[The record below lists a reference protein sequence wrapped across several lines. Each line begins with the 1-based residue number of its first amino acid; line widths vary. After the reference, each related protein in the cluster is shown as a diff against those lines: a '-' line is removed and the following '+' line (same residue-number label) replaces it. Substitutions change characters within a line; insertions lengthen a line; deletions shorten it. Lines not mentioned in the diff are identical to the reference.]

1 MTVDNLYKALKHYKY
16 FLPNDVL
23 DFLCKKMESEIEEVL
38 PDPEYI
44 DYATNDWISK
54 FKKLGT
60 QKYELVHFLKAN
72 ENFIKDTNVENI
84 FKSILTSTINK
95 INDKYD
101 LKLYFEKILEGE
113 IYLSAPRLPGQNSA
127 DDFLNKISDFYKDFS
142 QRIETALNDSFPM
155 FDYKVNLAQLNS
167 KRLSTSVRKVS
178 LKIGYGTYI
187 IQK

>member
-1 MTVDNLYKALKHYKY
+1 MTVENLYNALKHYKY

-38 PDPEYI
+38 HDPEYI
-44 DYATNDWISK
+44 DYATSDWISK

-142 QRIETALNDSFPM
+142 QQIETALNDSFPM
-155 FDYKVNLAQLNS
+155 FDYKVNLAPLNS

>member
-1 MTVDNLYKALKHYKY
+1 MTVNDLYKALKHYKY

-23 DFLCKKMESEIEEVL
+23 DFLCKKMESEVEEVL
-38 PDPEYI
+38 HDPEYI
-44 DYATNDWISK
+44 DYATSDWISK

-113 IYLSAPRLPGQNSA
+113 IYLSAPRLGQSSP
-127 DDFLNKISDFYKDFS
+127 DDFLNKISDFYKDFA

-155 FDYKVNLAQLNS
+155 FDYKVNLAPLNS
-167 KRLSTSVRKVS
+167 KRLAISVRKIS

>member
-1 MTVDNLYKALKHYKY
+1 MTVENLYKTLKHYKY

-23 DFLCKKMESEIEEVL
+23 DFLCKKMESEVEEVL
-38 PDPEYI
+38 HDPEYI
-44 DYATNDWISK
+44 DYAVNDWISK

-60 QKYELVHFLKAN
+60 QKYELVHFLKVN

-113 IYLSAPRLPGQNSA
+113 IYLSAPRLGQNSA
-127 DDFLNKISDFYKDFS
+127 DDFLNKISDFYKDFT

-155 FDYKVNLAQLNS
+155 FDYKVNLAPLNS
-167 KRLSTSVRKVS
+167 KRLATSVRKIS

>member
-1 MTVDNLYKALKHYKY
+1 MTVNDLYKALKHYKY

-23 DFLCKKMESEIEEVL
+23 DFLCKKMESEVEEVL
-38 PDPEYI
+38 HDPEYI
-44 DYATNDWISK
+44 DYATSDWISK

-113 IYLSAPRLPGQNSA
+113 IYLSAPRLGQRSP

-142 QRIETALNDSFPM
+142 QRIEIALNDSFPM
-155 FDYKVNLAQLNS
+155 FDYKVNPAPLNS
-167 KRLSTSVRKVS
+167 KRLAISVRKIS